1 MDPKPAYPIEKTY
14 GAFIHRELSVSWLV
28 LATLLGGRHRF
39 EPGLIHRGFRYLD
52 IGCGHGLNLLFN
64 AAAHPQASFHGL
76 DLNPTHI
83 AEATAKA
90 EALGLTNVH
99 FALADLTDFATG
111 LPANGPCRGWPE
123 AYDIVVAH
131 GMASWVGPEVRE
143 SLIAAAGSLLR
154 PGGIFYCSYNT
165 YPGWLSRSPLQML
178 SQEEALRA
186 GGSTTP
192 AGIRRAAETLTTLTG
207 PEAKAWP
214 LGQALPGLR
223 ALSEHLQESSSSY
236 LLGEY
241 HSAHQPLYVGPMHR
255 LCAAHGLTH
264 IGSASLPEM
273 FPEMLDPQ
281 RRSQVMGAVDRS
293 MREVLLDLA
302 INQTFRRDLFAK
314 GPCPPAESWRRQA
327 MADLCLHH
335 AGGPEHGDDGFA
347 TGLGRLS
354 VDPAFLGAL
363 QDSLAAGPQ
372 SVAALLDQ
380 SSLELEDLLMRLSV
394 LLAAGVVGASV
405 PAGAGAGAGAEASQR
420 SIAAFNQRCLD
431 QATVGEAIGAQ
442 LSPVLLQPIAISV
455 LESLFLQ
462 VAHADLPSE
471 DMAQLVWMGLSMA
484 GGSVKDPEGNPIED
498 PTQALGQLQAFWDTF
513 ARDRLPMLRRL
524 GLGPTDSPSGL

>member
-1 MDPKPAYPIEKTY
+1 MDPKPAYPIDKTY

-28 LATLLGGRHRF
+28 LATLLGGRHRID
-39 EPGLIHRGFRYLD
+39 PGLIHTGFHYLD
-52 IGCGHGLNLLFN
+52 LGCGHGLNLLFN
-64 AAAHPQASFHGL
+64 AAAHPQASFHGV

-83 AEATAKA
+83 AGANAKA
-90 EALGLTNVH
+90 EALGLRNVH
-99 FALADLTDFATG
+99 FALADLTTFAEG
-111 LPANGPCRGWPE
+111 LPSSGPCRGWPE
-123 AYDIVVAH
+123 AYDVVVAH

-143 SLIAAAGSLLR
+143 ALIAAAGSLLR

-186 GGSTTP
+186 GGSTSP
-192 AGIRRAAETLTTLTG
+192 AGIRKAAATLNTFTG

-214 LGQALPGLR
+214 LGQALPELR
-223 ALSEHLQESSSSY
+223 ALSEQVQGSSSSY

-255 LCAAHGLTH
+255 LCSAHGLSH

-302 INQTFRRDLFAK
+302 TNQTFRRDLYAK
-314 GPCPPAESWRRQA
+314 GPCPPATSWRRQA
-327 MADLCLHH
+327 MADLWVHLSD
-335 AGGPEHGDDGFA
+335 GPQHGDDGFA

-354 VDPAFLGAL
+354 VDPGFLRAL
-363 QDSLAAGPQ
+363 QDTLAEGPQ
-372 SVAALLDQ
+372 SVAALMEQSTLD
-380 SSLELEDLLMRLSV
+380 LEDLLMRLSV
-394 LLAAGVVGASV
+394 LLSAGVVGASF
-405 PAGAGAGAGAEASQR
+405 PSGAEASQR
-420 SIAAFNQRCLD
+420 SIAAFNQRCLEL
-431 QATVGEAIGAQ
+431 ATVGEAIGAQ
-442 LSPVLLQPIAISV
+442 LSPVLLQPVAISV
-455 LESLFLQ
+455 LETLFLQ
-462 VAHADLPSE
+462 VAHPALPSE

-498 PTQALGQLQAFWDTF
+498 PSQALGQLQAFWDTF
-513 ARDRLPMLRRL
+513 ARDRLPMLQRL
-524 GLGPTDSPSGL
+524 GLGPMGSR